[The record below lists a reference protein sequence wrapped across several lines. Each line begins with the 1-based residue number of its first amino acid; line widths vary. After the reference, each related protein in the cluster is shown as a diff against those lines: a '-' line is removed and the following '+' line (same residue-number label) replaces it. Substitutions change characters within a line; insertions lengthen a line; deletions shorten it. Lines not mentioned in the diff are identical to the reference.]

1 MRTLLLMRGA
11 MGSGKSSFIKENGLE
26 PYTLEGDK
34 FRMLLA
40 NPAMDEK
47 EFKISQKNNDKAWKM
62 LMECL
67 EERMKEGHFTVIDA
81 THTTRKLTKQYE
93 KLAEFYKYSIFY
105 YQPETSLEQCLE
117 WNKKRAA
124 HKFIPEAVVK

>member
-40 NPAMDEK
+40 KPAMEEK

-81 THTTRKLTKQYE
+81 T
-93 KLAEFYKYSIFY
+93 
-105 YQPETSLEQCLE
+105 
-117 WNKKRAA
+117 
-124 HKFIPEAVVK
+124 

>member
-1 MRTLLLMRGA
+1 MLLYVIKIERKVSQMRTLLLMRGA

-47 EFKISQKNNDKAWKM
+47 EFKISQKNNDKVGK
-62 LMECL
+62 C
-67 EERMKEGHFTVIDA
+67 
-81 THTTRKLTKQYE
+81 
-93 KLAEFYKYSIFY
+93 
-105 YQPETSLEQCLE
+105 
-117 WNKKRAA
+117 
-124 HKFIPEAVVK
+124 

>member
-47 EFKISQKNNDKAWKM
+47 
-62 LMECL
+62 
-67 EERMKEGHFTVIDA
+67 
-81 THTTRKLTKQYE
+81 
-93 KLAEFYKYSIFY
+93 
-105 YQPETSLEQCLE
+105 
-117 WNKKRAA
+117 
-124 HKFIPEAVVK
+124 